1 MLAALLVTGVL
12 WTVPQG
18 VRPPDYT
25 ERSLCDLWAG
35 AQCQQARCG
44 DNSKERC
51 LMESKRCR
59 NTGRVFVPRDRA
71 SRMAQ
76 CAKAML
82 RKKCGEELSRA
93 LNGRDVR
100 NQVWETV
107 SHWLWYGLVDEA
119 IATLQGIDPARIKNP
134 AALAALIESLEPA
147 FHKRGNTRQA
157 DNPHQH

>member
-1 MLAALLVTGVL
+1 MASATEALMLAALLVTGVL

-82 RKKCGEELSRA
+82 RKKCGE
-93 LNGRDVR
+93 
-100 NQVWETV
+100 
-107 SHWLWYGLVDEA
+107 
-119 IATLQGIDPARIKNP
+119 PAP
-134 AALAALIESLEPA
+134 AECSNAGS
-147 FHKRGNTRQA
+147 F
-157 DNPHQH
+157 